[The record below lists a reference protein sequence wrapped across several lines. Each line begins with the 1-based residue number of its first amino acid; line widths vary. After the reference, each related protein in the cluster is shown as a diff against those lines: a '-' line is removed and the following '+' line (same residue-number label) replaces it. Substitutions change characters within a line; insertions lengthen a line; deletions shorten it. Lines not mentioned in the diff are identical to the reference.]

1 MTLDEEIQLVLGM
14 SSTPTD
20 DELDFLC
27 FEGDINYLFDTPD
40 ISHLSTEQQNHF
52 LRIILKAYE
61 HIELNV

>member
-1 MTLDEEIQLVLGM
+1 MTLDEEIQLVLDM
-14 SSTPTD
+14 PSTPTD

-52 LRIILKAYE
+52 LQVMLKAYE
-61 HIELNV
+61 HIELNI

>member
-1 MTLDEEIQLVLGM
+1 MTLDEEIQLVLDM

-52 LRIILKAYE
+52 LRVILKAYE
-61 HIELNV
+61 HIELNI

>member
-14 SSTPTD
+14 YPTPTD

-27 FEGDINYLFDTPD
+27 FEDNINYLFDSPD

-52 LRIILKAYE
+52 LQVMIKAYE